1 MNGRQE
7 NDRIT
12 EKKITQGMEMYPKI
26 IKDYYYSMT
35 DKTAQTKKRYMMYI
49 EQFMDY
55 LAEHGKNPSNIS
67 MYKKMKPSDINEYL
81 DYIRYRKVNGKIVEN
96 GDSIRAAK
104 YYAIS
109 NFFDFLV
116 NEEYIDNNP
125 CSRVKPPKDRKQHE
139 VVKMTADEVS
149 EVKEKILDGYG
160 SHKQQMFNE
169 KWKYRNLAI
178 ITLGCQTGL
187 RATALSEINMEDI
200 NFEELCITV
209 TEKGNITRPCYISQK
224 TAEVLKKW
232 IKDRENLMVGF
243 DDCNALFISNR
254 RVRIAPCSI
263 GLMLKNVTSDLDK
276 NITPHKMRSTCATTL
291 YSETHDIYLVSEV
304 LGHKNI
310 SNTKRYTE
318 SSKEDKRRAADIL
331 GDVL

>member
-1 MNGRQE
+1 MSGRQE
-7 NDRIT
+7 NNRIT
-12 EKKITQGMEMYPKI
+12 EEKITQGMVGYPGI

-35 DKTAQTKKRYMMYI
+35 DKTAQTKKRYIMYI

-55 LAEHGKNPSNIS
+55 LNEHGKNPSNILT
-67 MYKKMKPSDINEYL
+67 YKKMKPSDINEYL

-104 YYAIS
+104 YYALS
-109 NFFDFLV
+109 SFFDFLV

-125 CSRVKPPKDRKQHE
+125 CIKVKAPKDRKQHE
-139 VVKMTADEVS
+139 VIKMTADEVND
-149 EVKEKILDGYG
+149 VKEKILDGYG
-160 SHKQQMFNE
+160 SHKQQAFNE

-187 RATALSEINMEDI
+187 RATALSEINMDDI

-232 IKDRENLMVGF
+232 INNRKELMVGF

-254 RVRIAPCSI
+254 RTRIASCTIS
-263 GLMLKNVTSDLDK
+263 LMLKNVTSDLNK

-291 YSETHDIYLVSEV
+291 YSQTHDIYLVAEV

-331 GDVL
+331 GNIF